1 MTTQDIDTL
10 DPMRRFKLLC
20 AFQALQSPA
29 GMYGATQ
36 TQVRQI
42 IADLTGLR
50 LRRGATPPDGTTA
63 LEGYLS
69 WAQANLSKTNGGA

>member
-42 IADLTGLR
+42 IADL
-50 LRRGATPPDGTTA
+50 RRGATPPDGTTA